1 MEQVVA
7 AEPRQAQPERAVRL
21 QGLVRKQAGATVPWR
36 RGRKPGTADL
46 SAIGPAQDVLME
58 GRLATGGTA
67 LTWPT
72 IEIVQNP
79 TSQKTLRL

>member
-7 AEPRQAQPERAVRL
+7 AEPREAQPERAVHL
-21 QGLVRKQAGATVPWR
+21 QGLVRKQAGTTVPWR

-46 SAIGPAQDVLME
+46 SAIGLAQGALVE
-58 GRLATGGTA
+58 GRLATGDTA

-72 IEIVQNP
+72 VEIVQNP
-79 TSQKTLRL
+79 TSQKTLCL